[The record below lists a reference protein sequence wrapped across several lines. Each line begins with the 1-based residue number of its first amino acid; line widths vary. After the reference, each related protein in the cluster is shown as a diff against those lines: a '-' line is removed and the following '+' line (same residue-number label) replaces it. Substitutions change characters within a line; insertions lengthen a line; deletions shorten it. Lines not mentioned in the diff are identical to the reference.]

1 MDKTVVSHSGA
12 CHCKRVKFE
21 FDAEGD
27 LVAFDCNC
35 SICAMKRNIHT
46 IVPKTAFRL
55 LEGED
60 VLTAYTFNTHIAKH
74 KFCSVCGVATRF
86 IPRINPEAVGIT
98 IACIAPGTLNN
109 VDVQTYDGRNL
120 LSTVS

>member
-1 MDKTVVSHSGA
+1 MNKTVVTHSGA

-21 FDAEGD
+21 FDVEGD

-55 LEGED
+55 LEGK
-60 VLTAYTFNTHIAKH
+60 I
-74 KFCSVCGVATRF
+74 VCGVATHF
-86 IPRINPEAVGIT
+86 IPRLNPEAVGVT
-98 IACIAPGTLNN
+98 IACITPGTLNK
-109 VDVQTYDGRNL
+109 VDVQAYDGRNL